1 MTDKQ
6 SREAWLSGQ
15 PIPIHPSWNRPP
27 VKPVVLFKN
36 PEDGFDVID
45 DE

>member
-1 MTDKQ
+1 MSKKPPR
-6 SREAWLSGQ
+6 SAWLSGQ

-27 VKPVVLFKN
+27 VKPVVLFKD
-36 PEDGFDVID
+36 PEDDFDVID